1 MKKYNSL
8 SIAFLH
14 CLFFVVLVLSSC
26 AAERSKYRKVYSGD
40 YGCCEGIELGMVDD
54 SHMEAYLYSY
64 DFMGHR
70 NDVYKGTYAYNP
82 PFITVHWDDKNADV
96 DIRYMIYDENNDRI
110 IVHGQYDTY
119 ELYNENGEK
128 RMEQDSIE
136 YIWKSLKKDI
146 DTCDYHILDKNS
158 FTNEYVTDRQELLLP
173 DGYHLSYD
181 QILTN
186 MLKKTGYEDGYGNAL
201 VYDDCYDIL
210 NYEDDTLKIVFERM
224 CIGFSH
230 DSNGKPRNSI
240 RDYSVF
246 PKIIYDKRKRR
257 TPESG
262 EGSDAMI

>member
-1 MKKYNSL
+1 M
-8 SIAFLH
+8 SIAFLQG
-14 CLFFVVLVLSSC
+14 LFIIILFMSGCS
-26 AAERSKYRKVYSGD
+26 AERSKYRKVYSGD
-40 YGCCEGIELGMVDD
+40 YRNCCGIELGMVDD
-54 SHMEAYLYSY
+54 SHMEAYIYSH
-64 DFMGHR
+64 DFVGHR
-70 NDVYKGTYAYNP
+70 NDVYKGTYACNP

-96 DIRYMIYDENNDRI
+96 DIRYMIYDEHNDRM

-186 MLKKTGYEDGYGNAL
+186 MLKKTGHEDGCGNAL

-210 NYEDDTLKIVFERM
+210 DYEDDTLKIVFERM
-224 CIGFSH
+224 CVGFR
-230 DSNGKPRNSI
+230 DDPNGKPLNSI

-246 PKIIYDKRKRR
+246 PNIIYDKRKRR

-262 EGSDAMI
+262 KGFLGGSKSQH

>member
-1 MKKYNSL
+1 MKKDKSM
-8 SIAFLH
+8 SIAFLQG
-14 CLFFVVLVLSSC
+14 LFIIVLFMNGCS
-26 AAERSKYRKVYSGD
+26 AERSKYRKVYSGD

-64 DFMGHR
+64 DFVGHR

-82 PFITVHWDDKNADV
+82 PFITVHWDDKDADV
-96 DIRYMIYDENNDRI
+96 DIRYMIYDEHNDRM
-110 IVHGQYDTY
+110 IVYGQDENY
-119 ELYNENGEK
+119 ELYNENGEE
-128 RMEQDSIE
+128 RMEHDSIE
-136 YIWKSLKKDI
+136 YIWKSLTKDI
-146 DTCDYHILDKNS
+146 DTCDYHILEKNS

-186 MLKKTGYEDGYGNAL
+186 MLKKTGHEDGCGNAL

-224 CIGFSH
+224 CIGFWH
-230 DSNGKPRNSI
+230 DSYGKPRNCI

-262 EGSDAMI
+262 